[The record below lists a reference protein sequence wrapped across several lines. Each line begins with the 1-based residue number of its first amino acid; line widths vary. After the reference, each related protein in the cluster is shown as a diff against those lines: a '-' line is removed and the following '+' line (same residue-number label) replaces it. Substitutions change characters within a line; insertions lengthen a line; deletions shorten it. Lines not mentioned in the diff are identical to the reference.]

1 MSHPFNHQN
10 SFLRLIILKHKKAFI
25 SVFIFSFVMNL
36 LMLTPSIYMLQIY
49 DRVLTSLNPWTLW
62 TLTFISIFL
71 YGLMALLERVR
82 SLINVSVATDIEN
95 DLSQKVYTAS
105 HRVEEQK
112 TNIIQSLNDVA
123 TLRQFMSGPS
133 LNGILDAPWAPI
145 FIFILFIFNFWM
157 GIAAI
162 VSCFVLIVL
171 TLMNERATKPGQSDI
186 SKLMMTSNL
195 SAHDSARNAEVV
207 RVMGMKKTLQTKWM
221 KNHQIFSEKSFQMAS
236 LSSNFLSLI
245 KFFRLILQS
254 LGLGLGAWLVLDNQ
268 INPGMMIA
276 GSILF
281 SKTLGPIENIS
292 MILRQW
298 EQLRSAESRLREVI
312 KNEHLYHKKISLPK
326 PHGDL
331 KVEAITVT
339 PPGGKIPAIHSLS
352 FQSETGHVIGILGPS
367 GSGKSSLMR
376 ALVGAWPSME
386 GQVRW
391 DGSHINDW
399 NEDELGQYIGYVPQ
413 DIQLLKGTIA
423 ENITR
428 FKEAE
433 SEELI
438 KAAKQAKAH
447 EMILKLPEGYNTLL
461 GDGGSGLSGGQ
472 RQKIAIARA
481 LFGNPP
487 IIVLD
492 EPSSFLDDMGRIELI
507 QMIQLLQSK
516 DRIIIFTTH
525 HRDVIEVAT
534 KILVLVEG
542 KLQLFGNKA
551 EILSKISR
559 PPQVI
564 K

>member
-1 MSHPFNHQN
+1 MNHSFNQQD
-10 SFLRLIILKHKKAFI
+10 SSLRFIVLKHKKAFI

-36 LMLTPSIYMLQIY
+36 LMLTPSLYMLQIY
-49 DRVLTSLNPWTLW
+49 DRVLTSFNPWTLL
-62 TLTFISIFL
+62 TLTLITIFL

-82 SLINVSVATDIEN
+82 SLINVSIATDIQN
-95 DLSQKVYTAS
+95 DLSQKVYAAS
-105 HRVEEQK
+105 HHIEEQK
-112 TNIIQSLNDVA
+112 TNVIQSLNDVA
-123 TLRQFMSGPS
+123 TLRQFISGPS
-133 LNGILDAPWAPI
+133 LNGMLDTPWTPI

-162 VSCFVLIVL
+162 VSSAVLIIL
-171 TLMNERATKPGQSDI
+171 TLMNEKATKVGQSDI
-186 SKLMMTSNL
+186 SKLMMASNL
-195 SAHDSARNAEVV
+195 SAHDSAVNAEVV
-207 RVMGMKKTLQTKWM
+207 GVMGMKKTLQVKWM
-221 KNHQIFSEKSFQMAS
+221 KNHHVFSEKTFQMAS
-236 LSSNFLSLI
+236 LSSNFSSLI

-281 SKTLGPIENIS
+281 SKTLGPIENINV
-292 MILRQW
+292 ILRQW
-298 EQLRSAESRLREVI
+298 EQLRSAESRLRELI
-312 KNEHLYHKKISLPK
+312 KNEHLNHKKISLPM

-331 KVEAITVT
+331 KVEAITVK
-339 PPGGKIPAIHSLS
+339 PPGGRLSVIHNLS
-352 FQSETGHVIGILGPS
+352 FQSEAGHVIGILGPS

-376 ALVGAWPSME
+376 ALVGAWPSVE
-386 GQVRW
+386 GKVRW

-423 ENITR
+423 ENIAR
-428 FKEAE
+428 FKEIE
-433 SEELI
+433 SEEVI
-438 KAAKQAKAH
+438 EAAKQAKAH
-447 EMILKLPEGYNTLL
+447 GMILKLPGGYNTLL

-492 EPSSFLDDMGRIELI
+492 EPSSFLDDIGRIELI
-507 QMIQLLQSK
+507 QMMQALQSK
-516 DRIIIFTTH
+516 DRMIIFTTH
-525 HRDVIEVAT
+525 HRDVLEVAT
-534 KILVLVEG
+534 KILVLIEG
-542 KLQLFGNKA
+542 NMQLFGNKA
-551 EILSKISR
+551 DVLAEITR
-559 PPQVI
+559 PLKVN